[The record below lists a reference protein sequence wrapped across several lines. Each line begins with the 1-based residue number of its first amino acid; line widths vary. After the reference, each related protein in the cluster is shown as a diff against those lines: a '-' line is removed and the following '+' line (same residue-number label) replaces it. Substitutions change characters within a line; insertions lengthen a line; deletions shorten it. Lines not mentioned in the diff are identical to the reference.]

1 MDPNDVSSGP
11 LINPNEVMTSRAIT
25 IRDPET
31 GAVYVQT
38 QLLQVRIVRFEKF
51 AAISTFLNKSQFLQ
65 CELCHALQNDVHVRT
80 YTVYPIIFGLSF
92 TRMTLRIWNMKK
104 LRPRFKAAVQSQFY
118 QTTDHCSKTCR

>member
-51 AAISTFLNKSQFLQ
+51 AEISFFLNKSQFLQ
-65 CELCHALQNDVHVRT
+65 RELYHTLQSYVRT
-80 YTVYPIIFGLSF
+80 YISGYFWTFVY
-92 TRMTLRIWNMKK
+92 
-104 LRPRFKAAVQSQFY
+104 
-118 QTTDHCSKTCR
+118 